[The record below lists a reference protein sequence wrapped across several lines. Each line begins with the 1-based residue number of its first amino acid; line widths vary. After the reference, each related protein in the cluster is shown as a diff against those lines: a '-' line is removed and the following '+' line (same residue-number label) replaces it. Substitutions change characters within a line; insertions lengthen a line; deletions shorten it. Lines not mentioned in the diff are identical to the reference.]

1 MIPRRTRRRASQ
13 CNRMCNSCSFKTNE
27 DGDEALTWVP
37 RPKIKPTPKANEEAD
52 AEAANPEED

>member
-1 MIPRRTRRRASQ
+1 
-13 CNRMCNSCSFKTNE
+13 MCNSCSFKTNE

-52 AEAANPEED
+52 AETADPEED